1 MAIIHSIV
9 SNGAVVSLGI
19 ISLITFFLLRWMIG
33 KWTQDAGYKNV
44 FTIGGTFVMTPVIY
58 LVLIMGLLCSS
69 SYYQS
74 TDFDEEV
81 WMSSPDER
89 FRMAEDIIDS
99 RMLIGK
105 TKTEIEALLG
115 SDFSNTSAYEISY
128 YIGFVPDMFAIDP
141 DVISIR
147 FANDVVA
154 EVRQRET

>member
-44 FTIGGTFVMTPVIY
+44 LTVGGTFVMTPVIY

-69 SYYQS
+69 SYYQA
-74 TDFDEEV
+74 TDFNQEE
-81 WMSSPDER
+81 WMSNPDER
-89 FRMAEDIIDS
+89 FRMSEDIIDS

-105 TKTEIEALLG
+105 TKAEIEILLG
-115 SDFSNTSAYEISY
+115 LDFSTVSAYEVSY